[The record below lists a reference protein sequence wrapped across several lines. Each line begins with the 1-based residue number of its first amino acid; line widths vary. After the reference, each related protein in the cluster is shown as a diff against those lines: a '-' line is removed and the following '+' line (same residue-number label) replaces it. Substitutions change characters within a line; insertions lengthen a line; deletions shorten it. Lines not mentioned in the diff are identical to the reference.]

1 MVTRYNTAPLSTAES
16 YPLEDA
22 TSAGDTEGVPRNR
35 QRAGLVLSLLAA
47 SALGLFAATADSTME
62 QRLLNGGAI
71 GAGFGG
77 LGTALSGGCVPCGA
91 MIGLMVR
98 AGAGHF
104 YDLREESRPG
114 SVAARRLSE

>member
-91 MIGLMVR
+91 MIGLMVG